1 VIEKITIDDRELQQ
15 ALLRFYKT
23 KTPAQVMRAQARLMA
38 VNLAFQTQPFGGTKA
53 VGGQQDSAKNQ
64 GEGAVARDIRKAI
77 KTPSD
82 IFQTIEKQ
90 GIGAGRAFVAM
101 MRKGD
106 FDLAKNLLVRLRVPG
121 LMQAKVGTMSATAH
135 KQALKPI
142 PKRPRM
148 STRQEPLLITND
160 RIPLRQYVKE
170 IQKRV
175 GIAKGGW
182 AACAMQLG
190 GTRGRMGTNVEGAE
204 QQAVPAW
211 VKRHAGNR
219 ATGTVLDQSDNF
231 FTGLIRMINH
241 VPWVSN
247 CLTDAQAQR
256 AIDIQAEKMKRALD
270 SAFGA
275 DLKASGF

>member
-1 VIEKITIDDRELQQ
+1 MIEKITIDDRELQQ

-106 FDLAKNLLVRLRVPG
+106 FDLARNLLVRLRVPG

-170 IQKRV
+170 IQK
-175 GIAKGGW
+175 KGGHSKGRLGRLCH
-182 AACAMQLG
+182 AARRYQRQNGDKC
-190 GTRGRMGTNVEGAE
+190 RGR
-204 QQAVPAW
+204 
-211 VKRHAGNR
+211 R
-219 ATGTVLDQSDNF
+219 AASCPRLG
-231 FTGLIRMINH
+231 
-241 VPWVSN
+241 
-247 CLTDAQAQR
+247 
-256 AIDIQAEKMKRALD
+256 
-270 SAFGA
+270 
-275 DLKASGF
+275 KASRWQPSYGHSARSVGQLFYWFN

>member
-1 VIEKITIDDRELQQ
+1 
-15 ALLRFYKT
+15 
-23 KTPAQVMRAQARLMA
+23 
-38 VNLAFQTQPFGGTKA
+38 
-53 VGGQQDSAKNQ
+53 
-64 GEGAVARDIRKAI
+64 VARDIRKAI

-106 FDLAKNLLVRLRVPG
+106 FDLARNLLVRLRVPG
-121 LMQAKVGTMSATAH
+121 LMQAKVGTMIAAAH

-148 STRQEPLLITND
+148 STRQEALLITND

>member
-106 FDLAKNLLVRLRVPG
+106 FDLARNLLVRLRVPG
-121 LMQAKVGTMSATAH
+121 LMQAKVGTMSSTAH
-135 KQALKPI
+135 KQALRPI

-219 ATGTVLDQSDNF
+219 ATGTVLDQSGNF